1 MPWASV
7 HSQTDEGEIA
17 RAPGAQKTLWHVM
30 RMKILYERSMEGK
43 CNASKMQL
51 YRIKYRREKRK
62 EQREYG
68 IKEERIQARD
78 EKKRGSQHRRCA
90 GTA

>member
-17 RAPGAQKTLWHVM
+17 RTPGAQKSLWHVM
-30 RMKILYERSMEGK
+30 MKILYESMEGK

-51 YRIKYRREKRK
+51 YRIKYRREKGK
-62 EQREYG
+62 EKYG
-68 IKEERIQARD
+68 RKEERIQARE